1 MADNSSIE
9 EQVIKKFAKENHEL
23 FEQPDPSTT
32 EHGQKGDGQVQISA
46 FGPFQCIKKN
56 GSFFAD
62 RNNLAQPTYADENLL
77 DQILSGKT
85 CLKYSYHVDLLCQTY
100 DFSKKTLDYREQ
112 NLN

>member
-9 EQVIKKFAKENHEL
+9 EQVIEKFPQENHD
-23 FEQPDPSTT
+23 FIEQPDPSTT
-32 EHGQKGDGQVQISA
+32 EHEQKGDGQVQISE
-46 FGPFQCIKKN
+46 FGPFQCIKKS
-56 GSFFAD
+56 GSFFAYRD
-62 RNNLAQPTYADENLL
+62 NLAQPTYSDENLL

-85 CLKYSYHVDLLCQTY
+85 CLNYSYHVDLLCQTY